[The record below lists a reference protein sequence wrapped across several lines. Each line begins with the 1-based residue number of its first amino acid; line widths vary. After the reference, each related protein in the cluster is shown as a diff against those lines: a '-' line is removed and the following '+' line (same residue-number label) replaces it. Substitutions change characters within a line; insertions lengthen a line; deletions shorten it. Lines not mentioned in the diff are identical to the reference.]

1 VRGESRL
8 VLNELVSQ
16 LARRSPQE
24 TARFL
29 LEERDRQP
37 ELAKRVI
44 REVLPAFPRRQQNLL
59 QDALSG

>member
-1 VRGESRL
+1 
-8 VLNELVSQ
+8 VLNELVSA

-29 LEERDRQP
+29 LEEHEREP

-44 REVLPAFPRRQQNLL
+44 RGVLPDFPRRQQNLL